1 MSVLPSIN
9 EIKLDINPKP
19 NLAPKPNRAPKP
31 NLALKP
37 NRAPKPMQF
46 PDWVIESARPLG
58 LNFSRLRV
66 MPSSLYSCL
75 MPYQICPS

>member
-1 MSVLPSIN
+1 MSVLPSMD

-19 NLAPKPNRAPKP
+19 NLAP
-31 NLALKP
+31 KP